1 MEQQPDSS
9 MPEHNLQETNII
21 YRVNEELQYLMKLI
35 MGKRNIK
42 DIMKEMLN

>member
-1 MEQQPDSS
+1 ML
-9 MPEHNLQETNII
+9 EHNLLETNKI